1 MHKTSQSSIRRVI
14 KYWLERPPEA
24 QNEEYSI
31 IKHVIFDG
39 TYLNRPWG
47 IYASMNSESH
57 QIIKAESNLRET
69 SKDLLS
75 IYNYL
80 ILHGLNP
87 VSATVDGHLQQIK
100 ALKLVWPE
108 IMIQRCIIH
117 VQRQG
122 LSWCRRN
129 PKRTDAK
136 YLRELFLVLT
146 EVKTEVESERYIKAV
161 KAWENRFGSIMKT
174 SSNRGPVFSDI
185 LRARSMLT
193 KALPDLF
200 HFVNNPQ
207 IAKSTNAL
215 EGYFSRLKESYRLHR
230 GLSRANRINYFKWYF
245 YLKPK

>member
-14 KYWLERPPEA
+14 KYWLERPPEE

-117 VQRQG
+117 VQRKG

-161 KAWENRFGSIMKT
+161 KAWENRFGSIMKR

-200 HFVNNPQ
+200 HFVNHPQ

-230 GLSRANRINYFKWYF
+230 GLSRTNRINYFKWYF